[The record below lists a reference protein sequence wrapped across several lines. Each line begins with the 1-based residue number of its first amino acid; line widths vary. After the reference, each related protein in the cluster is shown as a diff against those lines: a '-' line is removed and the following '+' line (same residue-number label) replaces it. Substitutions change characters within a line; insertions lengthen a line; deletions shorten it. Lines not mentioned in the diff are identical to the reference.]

1 MPEWCPKCNAMLPP
15 GSRKCPVCGAK
26 LPSSPGDQTSNKE
39 IFWFSAYIIGLA
51 LIPLLI
57 ALGIG
62 ILCILFFR

>member
-15 GSRKCPVCGAK
+15 GLQNCPSCGAK
-26 LPSSPGDQTSNKE
+26 LPSGQGDQTSKKE

-51 LIPLLI
+51 LIPILI

-62 ILCILFFR
+62 LLCILFLR